1 MEADGG
7 DSGGPVFMIKD
18 VIDGKVTCKLLGIMC
33 CIDNEYSYFSKYLNI
48 VNELGVSA
56 ITQQNTF
63 YIFHTKNTCIP

>member
-1 MEADGG
+1 
-7 DSGGPVFMIKD
+7 MIKD

-56 ITQQNTF
+56 ITQ
-63 YIFHTKNTCIP
+63 

>member
-56 ITQQNTF
+56 ITQ
-63 YIFHTKNTCIP
+63 